1 MKKGANFTTQILKN
15 NIYAVK
21 SAYSLSKMRIFF
33 SLLKQI
39 IEYLI
44 WVFYSAFFVRF
55 ILEAIQNERSLKEVL
70 VAIITIGGISFLLE
84 VFLYY
89 CDDVL
94 FPLYNIKIYHGMYKK
109 MYEKAE
115 NVDLKC
121 YESSDFYNKFSM
133 ALDDMGTKL
142 CSSIDNMS
150 VVVGG
155 TIGGILACYTM
166 IEIDP
171 WTIIFLVAP
180 LIGNF
185 VFAPKMNHI
194 YYRRYVDGVPYERK
208 IGYVNRIMYLKEYA
222 KEFRL
227 SNIFNVI
234 VKKYNAAIAGKTSI
248 WKKYFNRAFIIGIL
262 QYLFSY
268 VIIFEGILLYGAY
281 RAIVPQ
287 KNMITFS
294 QMAVLTSVMV
304 TASWVWVRVINAI
317 NRSTDNSLL
326 VANLKDFLEY
336 EEKIPENQ
344 DGIIPD
350 KKITSIEFRNV
361 SFSYDGKKNVLQDL
375 SFIMSEK
382 ESIVLV
388 GHNGA
393 GKSTIIKLLLRLYDP
408 TEGLILVNGR
418 DIREYNL
425 KEYRKLF
432 TCAFQ
437 DGALMPGTVRYN
449 VLMGNAGTTEDV
461 VEALKKSGI
470 YDKISSLSNGIDTEL
485 TKEFDDTGELLSG
498 GECQKVIVARAFANP
513 APVAIF
519 DEPSSALDPISEN
532 ELFSNI
538 LRETESKMSVLVSH
552 RLSSVKD
559 ADYVYML
566 ELGRVIER
574 GTHQELLDIKGKY
587 ADMYKLQEKNYY
599 ALDEESDGDN
609 E

>member
-1 MKKGANFTTQILKN
+1 MKKEENLTTQILKN
-15 NIYAVK
+15 NIYAVIL
-21 SAYSLSKMRIFF
+21 AYSLSKTRVIC
-33 SLLKQI
+33 SLIKQI
-39 IEYLI
+39 IEYLL

-55 ILEAIQNERSLKEVL
+55 ILDAIQDEKPLKEIIF
-70 VAIITIGGISFLLE
+70 AIIMIGGISLALK

-94 FPLYNIKIYHGMYKK
+94 FPLLDIKIYHGMYGKV
-109 MYEKAE
+109 YNKAE

-155 TIGGILACYTM
+155 TLGGILACCTM

-171 WTIIFLVAP
+171 WTIIFLIAP

-185 VFAPKMNHI
+185 VFAPKMNNI
-194 YYRRYVDGVPYERK
+194 YYKRYVDGAPYERK
-208 IGYVNRIMYLKEYA
+208 ISYINRIMYLKEYA

-234 VKKYNAAIAGKTSI
+234 IKKYNEAIEGKASI
-248 WKKYFNRAFIIGIL
+248 WRKYFNRSFIIGVF
-262 QYLFSY
+262 QYIFSY

-281 RAIVPQ
+281 RSIISQ
-287 KNMITFS
+287 RHMITFS
-294 QMAVLTSVMV
+294 QMAVLTSVMI

-326 VANLKDFLEY
+326 VTNLRDFLEY
-336 EEKIPENQ
+336 KEKIPENQ
-344 DGIIPD
+344 EGVIPD
-350 KKITSIEFRNV
+350 KNITSIEFRHV
-361 SFSYDGKKNVLQDL
+361 TFSYDNKKNVIEDL
-375 SFIMSEK
+375 SFIIGEK

-408 TEGLILVNGR
+408 TEGVILVNQI
-418 DIREYNL
+418 DIRNYNL
-425 KEYRKLF
+425 KLYRKLF

-437 DGALMPGTVRYN
+437 DGTLIPGTIRYN
-449 VLMGNAGTTEDV
+449 VLMGNTGTDKDV
-461 VEALKKSGI
+461 IRALKKSGI
-470 YDKISSLSNGIDTEL
+470 YNKICQLPKDIDTAI
-485 TKEFDDTGELLSG
+485 TKEFDDTGELFSG
-498 GECQKVIVARAFANP
+498 GECQKVLVARAFANP
-513 APVAIF
+513 APVTVF

-532 ELFSNI
+532 ELFSSI
-538 LRETESKMSVLVSH
+538 LRETVNKISVLVSH
-552 RLSSVKD
+552 RLSCVKD
-559 ADYVYML
+559 ADYVFML
-566 ELGRVIER
+566 ENGKVIER
-574 GTHQELLDIKGKY
+574 GTHRELLDMNGKY
-587 ADMYKLQEKNYY
+587 NDMYRLQERNYF
-599 ALDEESDGDN
+599 ALDDESDGDSR
-609 E
+609 